1 MDYWEECIKE
11 SFEDANIKAT
21 QEQINIVSG
30 WVEGAYENY
39 NTANGYDCIPNPVN
53 TEIEKLKKEL
63 KREREKTICREC
75 NGRGRI
81 ITYGGTFQSDSQ
93 CSKCNGSGYIY

>member
-1 MDYWEECIKE
+1 MDYWKDCIKE
-11 SFEDANIKAT
+11 SFEDAKIEAT
-21 QEQINIVSG
+21 QEQINIVSS
-30 WVEGAYENY
+30 WVEGAHENY
-39 NTANGYDCIPNPVN
+39 SMANGYDFIPSPVN

-75 NGRGRI
+75 NGSGRI

-93 CSKCNGSGYIY
+93 CYKCNGSGYIY